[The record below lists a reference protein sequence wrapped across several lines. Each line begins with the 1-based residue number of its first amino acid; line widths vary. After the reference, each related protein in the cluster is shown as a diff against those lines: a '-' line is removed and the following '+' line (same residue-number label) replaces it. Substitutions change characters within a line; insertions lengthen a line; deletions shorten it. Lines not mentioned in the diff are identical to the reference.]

1 MKIWVN
7 GTFDV
12 IHRGHVELLTKASE
26 YGELIVG
33 IDTDSRVSELKGP
46 TRPIHS
52 LEDRMYI
59 LSKIE
64 GVHSVVSFGSDE
76 ELTQHVKDLA
86 PEYMM
91 VGSDYINKN
100 VIGSEYA
107 GELIYFNRIGEY
119 SSTKIMNHE

>member
-12 IHRGHVELLTKASE
+12 IHRGHVELLAEASK
-26 YGELIVG
+26 YGELVVG
-33 IDTDSRVSELKGP
+33 IDTDERVSMLKGP
-46 TRPIHS
+46 TRPLHS
-52 LEDRMYI
+52 LEDRMRI
-59 LSKIE
+59 LSMIK
-64 GVHSVVSFGSDE
+64 GVSRVVSFGSDQDLINHIK
-76 ELTQHVKDLA
+76 ELR

-91 VGSDYINKN
+91 VGSDYRGKK

-107 GELIYFNRIGEY
+107 KELVFFERIEGY

>member
-12 IHRGHVELLTKASE
+12 IHRGHIELLSKASE

-33 IDTDSRVSELKGP
+33 IDTDARVSELKGP

-52 LEDRMYI
+52 LEDRMYL
-59 LSKIE
+59 LSKIK
-64 GVHSVVSFGSDE
+64 GVSRVVSFDSDQS
-76 ELTQHVKDLA
+76 LINHIKSIS

-100 VIGSEYA
+100 VIGSEFA
-107 GELIYFNRIGEY
+107 GELIYFERIGEY